1 MPNQPPHLHALHT
14 TDKELAPI
22 KALNI
27 TTPPAG
33 WIRAIRTALPMS
45 QAELATR
52 LSINQ
57 KSLHA
62 LEASEAKKTIRLDSL
77 EKVADALDCDLVY
90 ALVPRD
96 SLENQYRDRAHS
108 IASAQLAG
116 IANTMALE
124 GQSVTV
130 TEKKVDALTAELTER
145 DLVRWTQI

>member
-1 MPNQPPHLHALHT
+1 
-14 TDKELAPI
+14 
-22 KALNI
+22 
-27 TTPPAG
+27 
-33 WIRAIRTALPMS
+33 MS
-45 QAELATR
+45 QAELAAL

-96 SLENQYRDRAHS
+96 SLENHYRDRAHS
-108 IASAQLAG
+108 IASSQLKG
-116 IANTMALE
+116 VENTIALE
-124 GQSVTV
+124 NQAVTI
-130 TEKKVDALTAELTER
+130 TEKKVDALTVELTER

>member
-1 MPNQPPHLHALHT
+1 M
-14 TDKELAPI
+14 
-22 KALNI
+22 
-27 TTPPAG
+27 
-33 WIRAIRTALPMS
+33 
-45 QAELATR
+45 

-96 SLENQYRDRAHS
+96 SLENHYRNRAYS
-108 IASAQLAG
+108 VASTQLAG
-116 IANTMALE
+116 IANTMDLE
-124 GQSVTV
+124 SQAVSIPQ
-130 TEKKVDALTAELTER
+130 KKIDALAAELTER